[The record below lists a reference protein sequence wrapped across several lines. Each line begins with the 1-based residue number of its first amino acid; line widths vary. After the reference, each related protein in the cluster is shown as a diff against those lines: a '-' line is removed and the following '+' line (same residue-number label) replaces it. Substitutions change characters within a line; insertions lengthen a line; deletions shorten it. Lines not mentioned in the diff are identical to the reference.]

1 MSAIAT
7 TRAEVISTPEKANG
21 RGWLELFIAVQ
32 YCSTAVLLIPGTQP
46 IRIFV
51 RAFPYVMSLG
61 MLYLIRNTYKGR
73 QRLPPGGMLLTL
85 ALVILAVNLL
95 HPSTDLSA
103 GVAQVVFQLSIA
115 APLYW
120 ASRLR
125 LDRSRLNWLLWLIFA
140 SNAASAVLGL
150 LQVYYPD
157 TFMPPEF
164 SAQALSMNPAMI
176 EALSYRSVTGQLITR
191 PPGLTDMPG
200 GAAVGAVITT
210 LLGLTFGAQ
219 AGLSWYKRAAYFGLA
234 GVALVTLYFTQ
245 VRSLLLMAAG
255 AVLVMSMV
263 LLRQR
268 RVVQAT
274 TLAVMAAVLLIG
286 AFSWATAFGGESI
299 YDRFIVIT
307 ETGVG
312 VSFHENRGI
321 FIEHTIDELLY
332 EYPIG
337 AGLGRWGMMR
347 ANFASPDSPNEQIWV
362 EIQMT
367 GWLLDG
373 GVLMWFAYGGALLLS
388 MLFVYRQ
395 AMVSE
400 AKLAYS
406 ALTVFSLNLIVVGL
420 TLSSSPFNTQLGVQ
434 YWFLAGLLYSA
445 VKTARLA
452 EFGPQSL

>member
-1 MSAIAT
+1 MSAVA
-7 TRAEVISTPEKANG
+7 TRAEVISTPDKAGG
-21 RGWLELFIAVQ
+21 RGWLELFVAVQ

-46 IRIFV
+46 IRIYV
-51 RAFPYVMSLG
+51 RALPYALSLA
-61 MLYLIRNTYKGR
+61 MLYLIGNAYGGR
-73 QRLPPGGMLLTL
+73 KRLPPGGMLLTL
-85 ALVILAVNLL
+85 ALALLAINLL

-125 LDRSRLNWLLWLIFA
+125 LDRARLDWLLWLMFV
-140 SNAASAVLGL
+140 SNASSAVLGL

-164 SAQALSMNPAMI
+164 SAQALAMNPAAV
-176 EALSYRSVTGQLITR
+176 EALSYRSVTGEIITR

-210 LLGLTFGAQ
+210 LLGLTFGSQ
-219 AGLSWYKRAAYFGLA
+219 ASIAWHKRAAYFGLA

-255 AVLVMSMV
+255 AVLVMSV
-263 LLRQR
+263 LLLRQR
-268 RVVQAT
+268 RAVQAT
-274 TLAVMAAVLLIG
+274 TLAVMTAVLLVG
-286 AFSWATAFGGESI
+286 AFSWATAFGGASV
-299 YDRFIVIT
+299 YDRFIVIA
-307 ETGVG
+307 ETGVAS
-312 VSFHENRGI
+312 SFQEHRGI
-321 FIEHTIDELLY
+321 FIEHTVDELLY
-332 EYPIG
+332 EYPMG

-347 ANFASPDSPNEQIWV
+347 ANFGSPDNPNEQIWV

-373 GVLMWFAYGGALLLS
+373 GVLMWLTYGGALVLS
-388 MLFVYRQ
+388 LLFVYRQ
-395 AMVSE
+395 ATASE
-400 AKLAYS
+400 ARLAYS

-420 TLSSSPFNTQLGVQ
+420 TFSGPPFNTQLGIQ
-434 YWFLAGLLYSA
+434 YWFLTGLLFAAVRSA
-445 VKTARLA
+445 RDAGHA
-452 EFGPQSL
+452 PQPS

>member
-7 TRAEVISTPEKANG
+7 RVELAGTPEKVNG
-21 RGWLELFIAVQ
+21 RGWLELFVAVQ
-32 YCSTAVLLIPGTQP
+32 YCSTAVLLLPGTQP
-46 IRIFV
+46 IRLFV
-51 RAFPYVMSLG
+51 RAFPYVLSLA
-61 MLYLIRNTYKGR
+61 MLYVIGNTHRKR
-73 QRLPPGGMLLTL
+73 RMLPPGGILLTL
-85 ALVILAVNLL
+85 ALILLAINLL
-95 HPSTDLSA
+95 HPSTDLPA

-115 APLYW
+115 APFYW

-125 LDRSRLNWLLWLIFA
+125 LDRRRLDWLLWLMFV

-164 SAQALSMNPAMI
+164 SAQALAMNPATV
-176 EALSYRSVTGQLITR
+176 ESLSYRSVTGELITR

-210 LLGLTFGAQ
+210 LLGLTFGTQ
-219 AGLSWYKRAAYFGLA
+219 ALLAWYKRAAYFGLA
-234 GVALVTLYFTQ
+234 GIALVTIYFTQ
-245 VRSLLLMAAG
+245 VRSLLLMAAA
-255 AVLVMSMV
+255 AVVVMS
-263 LLRQR
+263 LLLFRQR

-274 TLAVMAAVLLIG
+274 TLAVMTAVLLVG
-286 AFSWATAFGGESI
+286 AFSWATAFGGESV

-307 ETGVG
+307 ETGVAN
-312 VSFHENRGI
+312 SFQENRGI
-321 FIEHTIDELLY
+321 FIEHTVDELLY
-332 EYPIG
+332 EYPLG

-347 ANFASPDSPNEQIWV
+347 ANFGSLDNPNESIWV

-373 GVLMWFAYGGALLLS
+373 GVLMWITYGGAIALS

-395 AMVSE
+395 AATASTG
-400 AKLAYS
+400 LSYS

-420 TLSSSPFNTQLGVQ
+420 SFSGPAFNTQLGIQ
-434 YWFLAGLLYSA
+434 YWFLTGLLYSA
-445 VKTARLA
+445 VRTVRQAGP
-452 EFGPQSL
+452 GPQPL

>member
-1 MSAIAT
+1 MSAIA
-7 TRAEVISTPEKANG
+7 TRAEVISAPEKASG

-51 RAFPYVMSLG
+51 RAFPYVMSLM
-61 MLYLIRNTYKGR
+61 MLYLISNTSKGR
-73 QRLPPGGMLLTL
+73 RRMPPGGMLLTL

-120 ASRLR
+120 SSRLR
-125 LDRSRLNWLLWLIFA
+125 LNQSRLDWLLWLIFA

-164 SAQALSMNPAMI
+164 SAQALAMNPEI
-176 EALSYRSVTGQLITR
+176 VSSLSYRSTTGQLITR

-200 GAAVGAVITT
+200 GAAVGAVITAM
-210 LLGLTFGAQ
+210 LGLTFGSQ
-219 AGLSWYKRAAYFGLA
+219 AGLPWYKRVAYFGLA

-255 AVLVMSMV
+255 AVLVMSV
-263 LLRQR
+263 LLLKQR
-268 RVVQAT
+268 RVVQAM
-274 TLAVMAAVLLIG
+274 TLAVMMSVLLVG
-286 AFSWATAFGGESI
+286 GFAWATAFGGSDI

-307 ETGVG
+307 EEGMVL
-312 VSFHENRGI
+312 SFQENRGI
-321 FIEHTIDELLY
+321 FIKHTLDELLF
-332 EYPIG
+332 EYPMG

-347 ANFASPDSPNEQIWV
+347 ANFGSLDNPNESIWV

-373 GVLMWFAYGGALLLS
+373 GVLMWFTYGGAILLS
-388 MLFVYRQ
+388 LLFVYKQ
-395 AMVSE
+395 AVLFDSR
-400 AKLAYS
+400 LAYS
-406 ALTVFSLNLIVVGL
+406 ALTIFSLNVIVVGL
-420 TLSSSPFNTQLGVQ
+420 AFSGPAFNTQLGIQ
-434 YWFLAGLLYSA
+434 YWFLTGLLFATAKSA
-445 VKTARLA
+445 RSPALHLK
-452 EFGPQSL
+452 